1 MLIWKTLEN
10 KIREAGG
17 FVNAHAHFDR
27 AYTLTPEDMEKVVYD
42 QLESKWRLVD
52 KMKRETTIAG

>member
-1 MLIWKTLEN
+1 MLIWKSLEN

-27 AYTLTPEDMEKVVYD
+27 AYTLTPPRRQMEIG
-42 QLESKWRLVD
+42 R
-52 KMKRETTIAG
+52 